1 MESSLDDTSSIDIS
15 RNKKRFFLEGL
26 MIRILMCGPI
36 AKSGGVS
43 NHTQCLAN
51 ELKKFNIYVITH
63 NLVGTENELDHS
75 NFRKIYQRTL
85 GLINE
90 AFRRR
95 NDYDIIHV
103 QVSGG
108 FFSFITAVT
117 GTIVS
122 RTLCKPFVVTFHYRP
137 SRELIEK
144 YKIIFSFVLANVDA
158 FIVVSEKQKK
168 FLQDCFH
175 EYSNKIMN
183 TTNGYDDIFRPIDKD
198 NCRRS
203 LGLSN
208 DKKILICIGNLLP
221 EKGHRY
227 IINSIKSITQYRNDI
242 LCIIVG
248 SGKLKNDLEQEVLD
262 SGLAKN
268 FKFVGEKDHKQIPV
282 WINASDIFVLPSLAE
297 GNPTV
302 MFEALGCGKPFVG
315 TKVGGVPEIII
326 SEDYG
331 LLVKPAD
338 PEDLAEKI
346 LIALN
351 REWDREA
358 ILQYAQKFTWE
369 NIAKEIIVV
378 YEQIIK

>member
-1 MESSLDDTSSIDIS
+1 
-15 RNKKRFFLEGL
+15 
-26 MIRILMCGPI
+26 MCGPI